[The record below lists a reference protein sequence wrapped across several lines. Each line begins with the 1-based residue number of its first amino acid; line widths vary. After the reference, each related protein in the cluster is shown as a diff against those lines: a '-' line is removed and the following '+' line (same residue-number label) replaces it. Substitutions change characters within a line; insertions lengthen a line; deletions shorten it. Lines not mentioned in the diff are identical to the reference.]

1 MQITPLVPG
10 CFHLEGP
17 TCSALLGSPPE
28 ILKVLLKNKKS
39 VPQVGLLPDVSHRGG
54 VSQMAFEFLGYW
66 FLFVDQ
72 GYQKGKKFRILGTP
86 ALCDRLYHI
95 LRVTLLGPTREEL
108 KDWGLSKSRVDTLI
122 KMSEGLALKRGE
134 KILAVEE
141 LFEFIHLP
149 EEDDSLFVPLFADSK
164 EFMIKRLGQNRYQV
178 LSQGETV
185 DLDLNFEG
193 EQSPAL
199 IDLTGEV
206 EKPEAL
212 RVKVLGCYTGFDPE
226 GPTTGMLFWING
238 NGFLVDSPA
247 GIGKYL
253 KQVGVAKDR
262 LTAIIQTHVHDDH
275 CALSELLLS
284 EQVLTIITTRE
295 IYECM
300 VMKVANVIGE
310 SADMVKAMMNFVEVI
325 PGKTYNLYGAVWEF
339 FYTVHSIPTVGFRVT
354 VPDETG
360 KTHAILHS
368 SDLDHF
374 EGMRELVDAGAISQ
388 EQMDRMKNLVR
399 GDERLAMIDA
409 GGAPIHGKT
418 SDWDS
423 VIAQYPQTEF
433 LFYHVNPSKVN
444 AEKYQVA
451 RPGWG
456 KTFLP
461 ERQFPQSVYNGVVQA
476 LKLFEIKDQSWTN
489 ILLSQGQVVEY
500 PVRHEVV
507 KKGQEGDSFYFILSG
522 NLDVLDP
529 ENKKEPLLATL
540 ESGDF
545 FGEMSIINK
554 SKTNATVVSR
564 TPVILFKLPGSL
576 FLEFVEKNELKEN
589 FSSLWKRRPLISSVA
604 IFRDLDPTAKHEIS
618 LLAKSQSFKKGELI
632 MRQGSKTE
640 EFYIISSGTV
650 EIVRKNEH
658 GKVVVSTELKAGEF
672 FGENV
677 AIGYVDKRNASAL
690 ALTDVTTLVIS
701 GRELRTL
708 AKRMPVLRHQL
719 HVVMKR
725 RGVAEEILEKG
736 MTFAPKSESI
746 EA

>member
-1 MQITPLVPG
+1 MQINPLVPG

-28 ILKVLLKNKKS
+28 ILKILIKNKKS
-39 VPQVGLLPDVSHRGG
+39 VPQVGILPDVSHKNG

-86 ALCDRLYHI
+86 ALCERLYHI
-95 LRVTLLGPTREEL
+95 LRITLLGPGREEM
-108 KDWGLSKSRVDTLI
+108 KEWGLSKSRIDTLI

-134 KILAVEE
+134 KVLAVEE

-149 EEDDSLFVPLFADSK
+149 EEDDSLFVPIFSDSK
-164 EFMIKRLGQNRYQV
+164 DFMIKRMGDNRYQI

-193 EQSPAL
+193 EQSPPL
-199 IDLTGEV
+199 IDLTGVV

-253 KQVGVAKDR
+253 KQVGVSKDR
-262 LTAIIQTHVHDDH
+262 LTAVIQTHVHDDH

-284 EQVLTIITTRE
+284 EHVLTIISTRE

-300 VMKVANVIGE
+300 VLKVANVIGE
-310 SADMVKAMMNFVEVI
+310 SAEMVKSMMQFIEVI

-360 KTHAILHS
+360 KTHTILHS

-374 EGMRELVDAGAISQ
+374 EGMQQLVDSGAISQ
-388 EQMDRMKNLVR
+388 EHMDRMKGLVR

-423 VIAQYPQTEF
+423 VIAQYPETEF

-456 KTFLP
+456 KTFLA

-500 PVRHEVV
+500 P
-507 KKGQEGDSFYFILSG
+507 
-522 NLDVLDP
+522 
-529 ENKKEPLLATL
+529 
-540 ESGDF
+540 
-545 FGEMSIINK
+545 
-554 SKTNATVVSR
+554 
-564 TPVILFKLPGSL
+564 
-576 FLEFVEKNELKEN
+576 
-589 FSSLWKRRPLISSVA
+589 
-604 IFRDLDPTAKHEIS
+604 AKH
-618 LLAKSQSFKKGELI
+618 
-632 MRQGSKTE
+632 
-640 EFYIISSGTV
+640 
-650 EIVRKNEH
+650 
-658 GKVVVSTELKAGEF
+658 
-672 FGENV
+672 
-677 AIGYVDKRNASAL
+677 
-690 ALTDVTTLVIS
+690 
-701 GRELRTL
+701 
-708 AKRMPVLRHQL
+708 
-719 HVVMKR
+719 
-725 RGVAEEILEKG
+725 
-736 MTFAPKSESI
+736 
-746 EA
+746 